1 MKGRGGLGRFG
12 WAAIV
17 VLAVVTY
24 LYQLDGLYIPR
35 IGDEAPYI
43 EIVRLTA
50 ESGQWL
56 PLQAS
61 PGLENTKP
69 PLLFWTGIVATDWAR
84 HWSLFRLRAPIVIFT
99 FLTAGLVFLL
109 ARRMTGSLEGGT
121 LGALSFLGFRSTFQY
136 GRPFLTNLP
145 ETFFVFAPVFLLV
158 YFRHR
163 RENRGTRL
171 WLFVGLLLGGAFLT
185 KSFVLAVPVGL
196 TLVWM
201 RLVECRWE
209 PATFLKKDAAWILF
223 ALTVALLCFG
233 LWPFLDPEPRAV
245 MSQFVLGQN
254 VAKLG
259 GDNYLKG
266 LFTGSYS
273 GYRIWLGYLASAGL
287 FALPVLHLVF
297 WSVKRRRELSIEEKS
312 LWIML
317 ASFLIVFTVPAQR
330 QENYLLPAVPAL
342 AVLLGVHW
350 ARMDRRWFY
359 VFLLPIGAALVL
371 LLRLMWAADEQVLAE
386 QGYALWQFAVP
397 AFALALVGVGW
408 VANHLAPRLFHA
420 TAISSLLSLSC
431 FLAPFDGPAGR
442 FAPESLSRLKGKTVF
457 VPSGFVSKYERHR
470 FILPGCRVRGYDPEN
485 QGELNR
491 LLESRRYVAVHR
503 PLGENLSG
511 PYRAFASRL
520 DLKTR
525 QSLDEILDIIFERD
539 LGLFVQQEIIVRRHT
554 RKRERG
560 RDPGR

>member
-1 MKGRGGLGRFG
+1 MRGRGFW

-17 VLAVVTY
+17 GLAVVTY

-43 EIVRLTA
+43 QIVRLTA

-56 PLQAS
+56 PLRAA

-69 PLLFWTGIVATDWAR
+69 PLLFWTGIVSTNWAR
-84 HWSLFRLRAPIVIFT
+84 HWSLFRLRTPIVVFT
-99 FLTAGLVFLL
+99 FLTAGMVFLL
-109 ARRMTGSLEGGT
+109 ARRMTGSLECGY

-145 ETFFVFAPVFLLV
+145 ETLFVFAPVFLLV

-163 RENRGTRL
+163 RENRGTTF
-171 WLFVGLLLGGAFLT
+171 WLVAGLVLGGAFLF
-185 KSFVLAVPVGL
+185 KSFVLVIPVGL
-196 TLVWM
+196 ALVWVG
-201 RLVECRWE
+201 LVERRWDW
-209 PATFLKKDAAWILF
+209 AIFLKRDAAKILLT
-223 ALTVALLCFG
+223 LTVALLCFG
-233 LWPFLDPEPRAV
+233 LWPFLDPDPGAV
-245 MSQFVLGQN
+245 LSQFVLGEN

-259 GDNYLKG
+259 GKDYLKG
-266 LFTGSYS
+266 LFAGAYP

-312 LWIML
+312 LWIL
-317 ASFLIVFTVPAQR
+317 LLSFLIVFTIPAQR

-342 AVLLGVHW
+342 AVLLGAHW
-350 ARMDRRWFY
+350 TRIDRRWFHL
-359 VFLLPIGAALVL
+359 FLLPIGAALVL
-371 LLRLMWAADEQVLAE
+371 LFRLMLAADAQVLAE

-397 AFALALVGVGW
+397 VVSLALVGVGW
-408 VANHLAPRLFHA
+408 AANPLAPRLFHA
-420 TAISSLLSLSC
+420 IVITSLLSLSC

-442 FAPESLSRLKGKTVF
+442 FALESSSRLKGKTVH
-457 VPSGFVSKYERHR
+457 VPSNFVSKYERHR
-470 FILPGCRVRGYDPEN
+470 FILPGCRVQGYDPEN
-485 QGELNR
+485 REEMNN
-491 LLESRRYVAVHR
+491 LLESRHYVAVHR
-503 PLGENLSG
+503 PLRENVSG

-525 QSLDEILDIIFERD
+525 QSLDEIFDIVIKCD
-539 LGLFVQQEIIVRRHT
+539 LELFVQQEIIVRRHT

-560 RDPGR
+560 KEN